1 MLHRLSVPLVVIA
14 AAVLGCSSKGSTSNE
29 SPAAMSDHVA
39 LSPPSPP
46 AGPIP
51 IPYPNAIAA
60 PAEQSAASAVAPV
73 PPPNVAAPDQK
84 GASPPDK
91 ATGQASGKRQHAP
104 MSVSP

>member
-1 MLHRLSVPLVVIA
+1 MLRRLSVPLVVIA
-14 AAVLGCSSKGSTSNE
+14 AAVLGCSSKGSRSNE
-29 SPAAMSDHVA
+29 SPAGMSEHVA

-51 IPYPNAIAA
+51 IPYPNVAA

-73 PPPNVAAPDQK
+73 PPPNVAAPNQK